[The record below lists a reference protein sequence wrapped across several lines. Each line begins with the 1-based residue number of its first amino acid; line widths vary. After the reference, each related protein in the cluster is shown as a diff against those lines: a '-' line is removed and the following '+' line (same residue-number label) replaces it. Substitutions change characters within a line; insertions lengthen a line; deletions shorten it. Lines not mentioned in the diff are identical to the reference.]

1 MSNNHSWFNKAVTRW
16 LDIALYKAM
25 ERITRAVELD
35 ELSPVD
41 EYVEHSSSAVDIKT
55 VLVQI
60 KTFWQQLNWPDVEAS
75 YAFISKILDVSFLYF
90 IFFVNR
96 IGIGIYF
103 FVFFTNYL
111 LFLCFEFLN
120 QAFPMCW

>member
-25 ERITRAVELD
+25 ERITKAVELD

-41 EYVEHSSSAVDIKT
+41 EFVQHSSSAVDIKT

-60 KTFWQQLNWPDVEAS
+60 KTFWQQLCWPDVESS
-75 YAFISKILDVSFLYF
+75 YAFISKILDVSFFNIL
-90 IFFVNR
+90 FVR
-96 IGIGIYF
+96 ILK
-103 FVFFTNYL
+103 FVLISLSFHHL
-111 LFLCFEFLN
+111 VICIELEMCRSLFSHKT
-120 QAFPMCW
+120 

>member
-1 MSNNHSWFNKAVTRW
+1 MSNNHSWFTKAVTRW

-41 EYVEHSSSAVDIKT
+41 EYVQHSSSAVDIKT

-60 KTFWQQLNWPDVEAS
+60 KTFWQQLTWPDVEAS
-75 YAFISKILDVSFLYF
+75 YAFISKILDVSLKNVYL
-90 IFFVNR
+90 ILFF
-96 IGIGIYF
+96 
-103 FVFFTNYL
+103 
-111 LFLCFEFLN
+111 CE
-120 QAFPMCW
+120 C

>member
-25 ERITRAVELD
+25 ERITKAVELD

-41 EYVEHSSSAVDIKT
+41 EFVQHSSSAVDIKT

-60 KTFWQQLNWPDVEAS
+60 KTFWQQLCWPDVESS
-75 YAFISKILDVSFLYF
+75 YAFISKILDVSFFFKCF
-90 IFFVNR
+90 ICPNLKICSDQLIFSSSR
-96 IGIGIYF
+96 YMYI
-103 FVFFTNYL
+103 
-111 LFLCFEFLN
+111 
-120 QAFPMCW
+120 